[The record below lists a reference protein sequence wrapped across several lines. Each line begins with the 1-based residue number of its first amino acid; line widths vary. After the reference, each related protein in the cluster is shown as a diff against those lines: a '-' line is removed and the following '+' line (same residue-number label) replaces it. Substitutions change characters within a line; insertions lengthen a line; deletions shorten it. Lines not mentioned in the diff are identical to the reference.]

1 MQNGSPIW
9 QTAVFFAALLFLLW
23 QIWRGWRAG
32 FARGGMQF
40 GAILVSLSL
49 GCLAAKLAAVPF
61 GGLDNLPGFIA
72 GIVVGGA
79 LGIFLLVTIWI
90 LAAVLFK
97 RTGHQGSGVFR
108 ISWGAG
114 GALFGFLIGL
124 TALWGGISIVRS
136 LGALAESRVET
147 SDNPR
152 SAQPAVAEGLLALKK
167 SLELGSGG
175 RFLASV
181 DALSPEFYELVLQ
194 IGKLKSDEQAMLRF
208 CEHPGIQEVLQNPRI
223 VDLANDPDVIRAS
236 KERNIFLFFDNKAV
250 AAAIADPAL
259 AEQLKKVDL
268 RAALK
273 FALESPP
280 PSPAPSQ
287 TQSPAKRK

>member
-1 MQNGSPIW
+1 MHHGSPIW

-61 GGLDNLPGFIA
+61 GGLGNLPGFIA

-90 LAAVLFK
+90 LAAVPFK

-136 LGALAESRVET
+136 LGALAESRVAA

-152 SAQPAVAEGLLALKK
+152 
-167 SLELGSGG
+167 
-175 RFLASV
+175 
-181 DALSPEFYELVLQ
+181 
-194 IGKLKSDEQAMLRF
+194 
-208 CEHPGIQEVLQNPRI
+208 
-223 VDLANDPDVIRAS
+223 
-236 KERNIFLFFDNKAV
+236 
-250 AAAIADPAL
+250 
-259 AEQLKKVDL
+259 
-268 RAALK
+268 
-273 FALESPP
+273 
-280 PSPAPSQ
+280 
-287 TQSPAKRK
+287 